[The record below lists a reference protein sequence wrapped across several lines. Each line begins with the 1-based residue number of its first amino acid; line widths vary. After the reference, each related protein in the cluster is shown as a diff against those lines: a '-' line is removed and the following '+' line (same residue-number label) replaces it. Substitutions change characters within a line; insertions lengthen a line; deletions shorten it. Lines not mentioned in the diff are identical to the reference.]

1 VKTLEADILYFLYI
15 LFAIFIFG
23 MLITV
28 HELGHFLTA
37 KLFKI
42 KVNEFSIFMGPAL
55 WKKQRG
61 ETLYAIRCVPLG
73 GYCAMEGEDGDSDD
87 PRSFG
92 NASWWKKV
100 IVLAAGA
107 GMNFLTGLVMLIL
120 MFGFAAGMVLTSPVL
135 ESVEEGSSMAGYL
148 EAGDRIHAI
157 DGERIY
163 TGNDVTTILSLN
175 LNGGGDTHDV
185 VIIRDGK
192 KLSLEDLNMEPR
204 QLPDGQG
211 GTQLRYGMNL
221 TLLERNLGN
230 VLSQSWYGA
239 INYARNVRLSFQL
252 IFRGDVS
259 VKEVSG
265 PVGIVKT
272 IADVGTSSGSTSAG
286 IWNVISLG
294 AFIAVN
300 LGVMNLLPIPA
311 LDGGRIVGVL
321 LTTAVEGITRKK
333 LNPKIE
339 GYIHAGGMVLLMV
352 LMVVILFKDVIQI
365 VF

>member
-1 VKTLEADILYFLYI
+1 MYFLYI
-15 LFAIFIFG
+15 LFAILIFG
-23 MLITV
+23 ILIMV

-37 KLFKI
+37 KLFKV
-42 KVNEFSIFMGPAL
+42 KVNEFSIFMGPAI
-55 WKKQRG
+55 WKKQKG
-61 ETLYAIRCVPLG
+61 ETLYSLRCVPIG

-92 NASWWKKV
+92 NVSWWKKI

-120 MFGFAAGMVLTSPVL
+120 MFGFAGGMELSSPVL
-135 ESVEEGSSMAGYL
+135 ESVEEGSSLVGYL
-148 EAGDRIHAI
+148 ETGDRIYSI

-163 TGNDVTTILSLN
+163 TGSDVSAILSLG
-175 LNGGGDTHDV
+175 LNGGGYEHDV
-185 VIIRDGK
+185 VIVRDGVK
-192 KLSLEDLNMEPR
+192 MALNDLNMEPR
-204 QLPDGQG
+204 ELPDGEG
-211 GTQLRYGMNL
+211 GTRLRYGMNL
-221 TLLERNLGN
+221 TLLERNVGN
-230 VLSQSWYGA
+230 ILTQSWYGA
-239 INYARNVRLSFQL
+239 VNYTRNVRLSLQML
-252 IFRGDVS
+252 FRGDVS

-286 IWNVISLG
+286 VWNVISLG

-300 LGVMNLLPIPA
+300 LGIMNLLPIPA

-321 LTTAVEGITRKK
+321 LTTAVEGVTKKK

-339 GYIHAGGMVLLMV
+339 GYIHAGGMVVLMI
-352 LMVVILFKDVIQI
+352 LMVVILFKDVFQI
-365 VF
+365 IF